1 MKGEKEMEEW
11 LIPWQERGRSG
22 PVHDSFLWR
31 SDNLYVMDNHR
42 LALWCWWQHLDNEH
56 TMWDFIHIDR
66 HYDALWQKAWPWIQ
80 HYDSTHK
87 SSLDTFRQARFSQQ
101 GDELELYRWDVI
113 TSALLTM
120 DGDKI
125 RQWIFV
131 TAEEGAPPAIQQMQF
146 VGPWDLP
153 ALLRSLAKSNTEV
166 PQQLSTLIGITS
178 HISTMTVALDA
189 FASQYLQEINRA
201 LIEGMANGRFDVVTI
216 ALSPSTTGSWQLAEE
231 LCWELLQGIPGLRA
245 LQAGAP

>member
-1 MKGEKEMEEW
+1 MEEW

-31 SDNLYVMDNHR
+31 SDSLYVMDNHR

-56 TMWDFIHIDR
+56 MRWDFIHIDR
-66 HYDALWQKAWPWIQ
+66 HYDALWQKARPWLQ

-87 SSLDTFRQARFSQQ
+87 SSLDAFRQARFSKH
-101 GDELELYRWDVI
+101 GEEMELYRWDVI

-120 DGDKI
+120 HRDKI

-146 VGPWDLP
+146 VRPWGLP
-153 ALLRSLAKSNTEV
+153 ALLRSMAKSNTENPPAIV
-166 PQQLSTLIGITS
+166 DIDLDYFTHFDDDGSIGRVFS
-178 HISTMTVALDA
+178 
-189 FASQYLQEINRA
+189 SQYLQEINQA
-201 LIEGMANGRFDVVTI
+201 LIEGMANGGFGVVTI

-231 LCWELLQGIPGLRA
+231 LCWELLQGIPSVRI
-245 LQAGAP
+245 LQAGVP